1 MLDAILTIAQIAGAI
16 TGIVAALVLL
26 IKPLR
31 ERVIGMKEIAAA
43 QRCLLRQ
50 SMLNTYYRHK
60 AEDKLRQYEYENF
73 LYLYTAYKAMGG
85 NSFIDKIKTEVDTW
99 EVET

>member
-1 MLDAILTIAQIAGAI
+1 MLDLILMIAQIAGAI
-16 TGIVAALVLL
+16 TGIAAAVVLL

-60 AEDKLRQYEYENF
+60 TEDKLRQYEYENF

-85 NSFIDKIKTEVDTW
+85 NSFIDKIKAEVDAW

>member
-1 MLDAILTIAQIAGAI
+1 MIDLILNIAQIAGAVSCI
-16 TGIVAALVLL
+16 IAAAVLL

-31 ERVIGMKEIAAA
+31 DRVLGMKQIADA
-43 QRCLLRQ
+43 QKCLLRQ
-50 SMLNTYYRHK
+50 QMLNTYYRHK
-60 AEDKLRQYEYENF
+60 SEDKLRQYEYENF
-73 LYLYTAYKAMGG
+73 LYLHAAYKAMGG